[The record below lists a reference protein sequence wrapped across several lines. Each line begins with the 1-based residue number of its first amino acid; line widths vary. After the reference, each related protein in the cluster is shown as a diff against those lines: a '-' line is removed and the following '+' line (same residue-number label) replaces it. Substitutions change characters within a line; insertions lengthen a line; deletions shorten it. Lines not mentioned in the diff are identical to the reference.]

1 MTPTD
6 VTALREGLGLTQ
18 AQFATLLGVHSLT
31 VSKWERGLLVPA
43 PYQVALMQSFARSR
57 QREPDIGTIIGGA
70 LLAAGVGAALFM
82 LLKPA
87 FEEARAPRP
96 KKARRGSSKGT

>member
-1 MTPTD
+1 VTPAD
-6 VTALREGLGLTQ
+6 VTALREALDLTQ

-31 VSKWERGLLVPA
+31 VSKWERALLEPA

-57 QREPDIGTIIGGA
+57 QREPDVGAVVGGV
-70 LLAAGVGAALFM
+70 LLAAGVGAALYL

-87 FEEARAPRP
+87 FEVADAPRP
-96 KKARRGSSKGT
+96 KKRRRART